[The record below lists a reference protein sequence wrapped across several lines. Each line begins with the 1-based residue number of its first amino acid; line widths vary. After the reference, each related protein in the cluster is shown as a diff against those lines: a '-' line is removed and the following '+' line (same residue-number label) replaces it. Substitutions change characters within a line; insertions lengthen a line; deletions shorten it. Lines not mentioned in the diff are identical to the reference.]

1 MNRRIYRVI
10 LVVTAMALLA
20 FGVPLAVVV
29 RQLNHDEAVVRL
41 EREAARASIEI
52 ASPASLNDGA
62 TFAHTAEHHTFGV
75 YDVHG
80 VRRLGAGPSRAD
92 EVVRRALTGQVS
104 EGTDRGQLVV
114 AVPIT
119 NNEKVFA
126 VMRAATP
133 SRGVTQDITH
143 SWLLMVG
150 LAAVILAAAAVVARL
165 ESRRLSKPVEQLAV
179 AVTRLGDGDFTSRTT
194 RSGVPEIDEAATAL
208 DATAERL
215 GRLIERERSFS
226 ADASHQLR
234 TPLTGLRL
242 QLENAMSSPNEH
254 RAESMEDA
262 LAAVDRLE
270 TTITDL
276 LTLARDTGPA
286 REPIDIGALLVE
298 LAPGW
303 RVVAEA
309 QGRPLAVGAEPG
321 LPPVRVSGAAVRQ
334 VLEVLVSNAL
344 VHGRGEV
351 TVHVGETPGGIAIDV
366 VDEGDGITGD
376 LEAVFG
382 RRGDT
387 PPSPSPAPAHDGPS
401 GSHHGIGLPLAR
413 SLAEA
418 EGGRL
423 LLRNA
428 GPRPRFSLLL
438 PAPDAAP

>member
-1 MNRRIYRVI
+1 
-10 LVVTAMALLA
+10 
-20 FGVPLAVVV
+20 
-29 RQLNHDEAVVRL
+29 
-41 EREAARASIEI
+41 
-52 ASPASLNDGA
+52 
-62 TFAHTAEHHTFGV
+62 
-75 YDVHG
+75 
-80 VRRLGAGPSRAD
+80 
-92 EVVRRALTGQVS
+92 
-104 EGTDRGQLVV
+104 
-114 AVPIT
+114 
-119 NNEKVFA
+119 
-126 VMRAATP
+126 
-133 SRGVTQDITH
+133 
-143 SWLLMVG
+143 
-150 LAAVILAAAAVVARL
+150 
-165 ESRRLSKPVEQLAV
+165 
-179 AVTRLGDGDFTSRTT
+179 
-194 RSGVPEIDEAATAL
+194 
-208 DATAERL
+208 
-215 GRLIERERSFS
+215 
-226 ADASHQLR
+226 
-234 TPLTGLRL
+234 
-242 QLENAMSSPNEH
+242 MSSPNEH

-286 REPIDIGALLVE
+286 REPIDIGAVLVE

-309 QGRPLAVGAEPG
+309 QGRPLEVGAEPG

-351 TVHVGETPGGIAIDV
+351 TVRVGETPGGIAVDV

-382 RRGDT
+382 GRGDVT
-387 PPSPSPAPAHDGPS
+387 PSTSPGGPS
-401 GSHHGIGLPLAR
+401 GGSHHGIGLPLAR